1 MLRPKPA
8 PTDGATKRNNPLSIF
23 FKTVSGPAWHRN
35 RVEAQ
40 LELQRK
46 EKEMRK
52 VVAGLFVTVDG
63 VAEAPNEWQETFDE
77 DMAADLGAF
86 LAQEIDAI
94 LLGRV
99 TYQEWEG
106 YWPTFSADTP
116 DAVYANFINNTPK
129 YVVSTTLDKVEWG
142 KFDNAT
148 LIKGNLAEEIG
159 KLKNQAGKTIAVQGS
174 LSLVNFLL
182 QHDLLDDLT
191 LYIHN
196 VVAYQGKHLFAEGN
210 LKRLNLVEAKPTRSG
225 VIIARYQPRQ

>member
-1 MLRPKPA
+1 M
-8 PTDGATKRNNPLSIF
+8 RN
-23 FKTVSGPAWHRN
+23 
-35 RVEAQ
+35 
-40 LELQRK
+40 
-46 EKEMRK
+46 

-63 VAEAPNEWQETFDE
+63 VAENPGEWQETFDE
-77 DMAADLGAF
+77 DMGADLSAF
-86 LAQEIDAI
+86 LAREIDAI

-99 TYQEWEG
+99 TYQEWEP
-106 YWPTFSADTP
+106 YWSTFTADSP
-116 DAVYANFINNTPK
+116 DAAYANFINNTPK
-129 YVVSTTLDKVEWG
+129 YVVSTTLDKVKWG